1 MTTLPGTVL
10 QAQDGSIRYGFANF
24 TPLFLATKGLT
35 LSQICEIA
43 GVEPT
48 TVQNWIKRGWVA
60 HPETKRYHEPH
71 LARILIIN
79 MLRKSMQLERI
90 AVLLREING
99 SADDRNDDIIPD
111 SELYSR
117 LCLIIDDVLQSG
129 VTQPGDVAAAA
140 ETELREYEEPF
151 AGAKKKLARALTIM
165 TLSYLSAVIMT
176 SAEAL
181 FEEIDR

>member
-10 QAQDGSIRYGFANF
+10 QAQDGNIRYGFANF

-43 GVEPT
+43 GLEPT

-60 HPETKRYHEPH
+60 HPENKRYHEQH

-90 AVLLREING
+90 AVLLRDING
-99 SADDRNDDIIPD
+99 DADDRNDDIIPD

-117 LCLIIDDVLQSG
+117 LCLIIDDVLQARL
-129 VTQPGDVAAAA
+129 TQTEDVAAAVDA
-140 ETELREYEEPF
+140 GLHEYTEPF
-151 AGAKKKLARALTIM
+151 EGARKKLTRALTIM

-176 SAEAL
+176 NAEAL
-181 FEEIDR
+181 FEEIE